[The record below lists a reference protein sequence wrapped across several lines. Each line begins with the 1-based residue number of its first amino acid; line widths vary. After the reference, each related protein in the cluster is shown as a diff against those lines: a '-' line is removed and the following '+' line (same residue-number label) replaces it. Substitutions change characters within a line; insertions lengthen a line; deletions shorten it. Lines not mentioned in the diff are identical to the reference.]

1 MTKIRC
7 IVCAVFVICTVA
19 LIPQPAS
26 AGVVFTTLGP
36 SGEFDA
42 GNGFNVDGSSYAN
55 QVIANPLTLGTG
67 TTVADAV
74 LALGNSAGNNN
85 PVNVYIES
93 DNSGLPGSIIATLSQ
108 VGTILPFANGFGGGL
123 ITFTCSGAACT
134 LGAGSY
140 WLVAW
145 EPDANTDQVWN
156 YAYLNAP
163 AHLAFNQIGSP
174 IGPWIDGNVSNAVAF
189 RIDDTSV
196 PEPTSILLLA
206 TGLLGIGI
214 ARRRSIGRG

>member
-1 MTKIRC
+1 M
-7 IVCAVFVICTVA
+7 VCAVFVICTVA

-36 SGEFDA
+36 GGEFDA
-42 GNGFNVDGSSYAN
+42 GYGYYVDGSGYTN
-55 QVIANPLTLGTG
+55 QVIASLFTLGAG
-67 TTVADAV
+67 TTVGDAV
-74 LALGNSAGNNN
+74 LALGNYGSPDDN

-93 DNSGLPGSIIATLSQ
+93 DDSGLPGSIIATLSQ
-108 VGTILPFANGFGGGL
+108 VGTILPFNGGSGSGL

-140 WLVAW
+140 WLVAQ
-145 EPDANTDQVWN
+145 EPDANTQQVWD
-156 YAYLNAP
+156 YAYQDATANIAY
-163 AHLAFNQIGSP
+163 NQVGSAT
-174 IGPWIDGNVSNAVAF
+174 GPWTGPDVYAGNAF
-189 RIDDTSV
+189 QIDDTTSGV

>member
-1 MTKIRC
+1 MTKIRL
-7 IVCAVFVICTVA
+7 IVCAVFLICTVA

-36 SGEFDA
+36 SGQFDT
-42 GNGFNVDGSSYAN
+42 NGDYFVDGSGYNN
-55 QVIANPLTLGTG
+55 QVIANMFTLSSG
-67 TTVADAV
+67 TTVGDAV
-74 LALGNSAGNNN
+74 LALGNYAGDNN

-93 DNSGLPGSIIATLSQ
+93 DSSGPDSIIATLLQ
-108 VGTILPFANGFGGGL
+108 VGTIPSSSSGSGL
-123 ITFTCSGAACT
+123 VTFTCSGAACT

-140 WLVAW
+140 WLVAQ
-145 EPDANTDQVWN
+145 EPDANTEQIWN
-156 YAYLNAP
+156 YAYQDQSIGF
-163 AHLAFNQIGSP
+163 AFNEIGSP
-174 IGPWIDGNVSNAVAF
+174 TGPWYGPFPFTASGF
-189 RIDDTSV
+189 RIDSAESGV